1 MEYLIRE
8 AFRHNAWA
16 TRRLVAFCRDL
27 TPEHLS
33 STVPATYGS
42 ILETLNHVIRWDA
55 SYLPRARIEQP
66 AWAEDADVD
75 DLDEL
80 DRRIDE
86 TERLWEFYF
95 SDPLDPEHLLL
106 LDEGAYEVH
115 ASIPV
120 VQALH
125 HANVHREQ
133 VCSILTSLG
142 IDAPDLQAWTY
153 AEATG
158 RAQEVRPG
166 DA

>member
-16 TRRLVAFCRDL
+16 TRRLIGFCRDL

-166 DA
+166 NA